1 MPPCGVRLGDVR
13 VAQGGGPGARE
24 GAGGHHHLLDRDPRD
39 GAEAERPA
47 ARLPLVVWAMVVT
60 VVASPTL
67 LGDVFSSAALENW
80 GTVFLSLTLQ
90 AVPFL
95 VLGVIVSAA
104 NSAFVPAERLA
115 ALVPRRPGVAVPA
128 AGLAGAVLPG
138 CERRAR
144 GWPRTRTPAPVVS
157 SLRRV
162 DRPREPYEYP
172 T

>member
-1 MPPCGVRLGDVR
+1 MSAWRRAAVPAR
-13 VAQGGGPGARE
+13 ARE
-24 GAGGHHHLLDRDPRD
+24 RAGITTSSTATRGTGPSGLLPVCRSSCGRWSS
-39 GAEAERPA
+39 R
-47 ARLPLVVWAMVVT
+47 WS
-60 VVASPTL
+60 ASPTL

-104 NSAFVPAERLA
+104 ISAFVPAERLA

-138 CERRAR
+138 CECRAR

-162 DRPREPYEYP
+162 DQPREPYEYP